1 MGRVRPNS
9 QGGLMRALTTFT
21 ILTLFSNLAFASET
35 GDPSRGRALAAKD
48 CAECHS
54 IEKGDAPSPVDGL
67 ASFETIANAEGMSP
81 LALEVWLTTPHREMP
96 HLILDA
102 DERNDLIAYITS
114 LKQ

>member
-1 MGRVRPNS
+1 
-9 QGGLMRALTTFT
+9 MRSLTT
-21 ILTLFSNLAFASET
+21 ILILAFFTSHALASEA
-35 GDPSRGRALAAKD
+35 GDAVRGRALAAKD
-48 CAECHS
+48 CAECHAVEEGAS
-54 IEKGDAPSPVDGL
+54 QSPVEGL

-102 DERNDLIAYITS
+102 DERRDLIAYITS